1 MTAKRMHGVTA
12 NEYTHGARAISDI
25 ATNIIGIVATGN
37 DADPSVFPLN
47 TPIFSTSVGS
57 LIDSAGIQGTLAK
70 SLDAIYDQSD
80 AQIVVV
86 RVSDTDDAAEKKANV
101 IKGVQALAKAPAYTG
116 FKPKIIGAP
125 ELDDA
130 SVTAELVVAANALD
144 GFVYAAS
151 GGYETIPEIIQYRK
165 GFGDKNLMLIDN
177 DFMAFPQTAPAE
189 APAVPGDISGA
200 VLNKVLNILHGTS
213 NQGKNNQANVVA
225 PAATIAR
232 VLGARAMLD
241 QKIGPHKSISNT
253 EIQGVSALRHARS
266 FGLLNINSDANTIN
280 NADVTTLIREKGY
293 RVWGNRTC
301 SADPI
306 WAFEPTVRVS
316 SVIKETIAESFLW
329 AMDKPM
335 HPSLMIDIINTIN
348 AKLAEKVYKGWLLS
362 AQVFI
367 DPKKIEKERVSN
379 GIFAFDYE
387 FTVAPPLENI
397 ELNQH
402 VSDRFIVNLTDR
414 VIEFASNIKPTTV

>member
-37 DADPSVFPLN
+37 DADTSAFPLN

-57 LIDSAGIQGTLAK
+57 LIDRAGSQGTLAK
-70 SLDAIYDQSD
+70 SLDAIHDQAD

-86 RVSDTDDAAEKKANV
+86 RVADTADESEKKQNV
-101 IKGVQALAKAPAYTG
+101 INGAKQLAKASAYTG

-130 SVTAELVVAANALD
+130 DVTAELVVAANALD
-144 GFVYAAS
+144 AFVYASA
-151 GGYETIPEIIQYRK
+151 GGSQDITSLSEYRK
-165 GFGDKNLMLIDN
+165 GFGQKNLMLIDN
-177 DFMAFPQTAPAE
+177 DFMALNPA
-189 APAVPGDISGA
+189 AVPTATGSQGDISANTLTAVRNILSGGA
-200 VLNKVLNILHGTS
+200 V
-213 NQGKNNQANVVA
+213 QGQTNTVTT
-225 PAATIAR
+225 AATIAR
-232 VLGARAMLD
+232 ILGARAMLD
-241 QKIGPHKSISNT
+241 EKVGPHKSISNT
-253 EIQGVSALRHARS
+253 EIQGVSALKYPRS
-266 FGLLNINSDANTIN
+266 FGLLDINSEANTIN
-280 NADVTTLIREKGY
+280 NLDVTTLIREKGF

-306 WAFEPTVRVS
+306 WAFEPTVRVAS
-316 SVIKETIAESFLW
+316 IIKETIAESFLW

-348 AKLAEKVYKGWLLS
+348 AKLAEKVYKGWLLG

>member
-12 NEYTHGARAISDI
+12 NEYTHGARAVSDI
-25 ATNIIGIVATGN
+25 ASNIIGLVATSE
-37 DADPSVFPLN
+37 DADAKTFPLD
-47 TPIFSTSVGS
+47 TPIFATSVGS
-57 LIDSAGIQGTLAK
+57 LLGKAGSKGTLGK
-70 SLDAIYDQSD
+70 SLDAIYDQAD

-86 RVSDTDDAAEKKANV
+86 RVASSAKPAEQKAAI
-101 IKGVQALAKAPAYTG
+101 IKGAKILRQAPVRTG

-130 SVTAELVVAANALD
+130 DVTAELCVAANTLG
-144 GFVYAAS
+144 GFVYASA
-151 GGYETIPEIIQYRK
+151 GGADEIPAVQTYRQ
-165 GFGDKNLMLIDN
+165 GFGQNNLMLIDN
-177 DFMAFPQTAPAE
+177 EFMTAGANGTPQT
-189 APAVPGDISGA
+189 
-200 VLNKVLNILHGTS
+200 
-213 NQGKNNQANVVA
+213 
-225 PAATIAR
+225 AATIAR
-232 VLGARAMLD
+232 ILGARAMLD
-241 QKIGPHKSISNT
+241 EKIGPHKSISNT
-253 EIQGVSALRHARS
+253 EIQGVSAIKSPRS
-266 FGLLNINSDANTIN
+266 FGLLDINSDANTLN
-280 NADVTTLIREKGY
+280 NLDVTTLIREKGF

-306 WAFEPTVRVS
+306 WAFEPTVRVAS
-316 SVIKETIAESFLW
+316 IIKETIAESFLW

-348 AKLAEKVYKGWLLS
+348 AKLAEKVYKGWLLG

-367 DPKKIEKERVSN
+367 DQKKIEKERVSN

>member
-37 DADPSVFPLN
+37 DADTSAFPLN

-57 LIDSAGIQGTLAK
+57 LIDRAGSQGTLAK
-70 SLDAIYDQSD
+70 SLDAIHDQAD

-86 RVSDTDDAAEKKANV
+86 RVADTEDESEKKQNV
-101 IKGVQALAKAPAYTG
+101 INGAKQLAKASAYTG

-130 SVTAELVVAANALD
+130 DVTAELVVAANALD
-144 GFVYAAS
+144 AFVYASA
-151 GGYETIPEIIQYRK
+151 GGSQDITSLSEYRK
-165 GFGDKNLMLIDN
+165 GFGQKNLMLIDN
-177 DFMAFPQTAPAE
+177 DFMAFNPA
-189 APAVPGDISGA
+189 AVSTTTGSQGDISANALNAVRNILSGGA
-200 VLNKVLNILHGTS
+200 V
-213 NQGKNNQANVVA
+213 QGQTNTVST
-225 PAATIAR
+225 AATIAR
-232 VLGARAMLD
+232 ILGARAMLD
-241 QKIGPHKSISNT
+241 EKVGPHKSISNT
-253 EIQGVSALRHARS
+253 EIQGVSAIKYPRS
-266 FGLLNINSDANTIN
+266 FGLLDINSEANTIN
-280 NADVTTLIREKGY
+280 NLDVTTLIREKGF

-348 AKLAEKVYKGWLLS
+348 AKLAEKVYKGWLLG

>member
-37 DADPSVFPLN
+37 DADTSAFPLN

-57 LIDSAGIQGTLAK
+57 LIDRAGSQGTLAK
-70 SLDAIYDQSD
+70 SLDAIHDQAD

-86 RVSDTDDAAEKKANV
+86 RVADTEDESEKKQNV
-101 IKGVQALAKAPAYTG
+101 INGAKQLAKASAYTG

-130 SVTAELVVAANALD
+130 DVTAELVVAANALD
-144 GFVYAAS
+144 AFVYASA
-151 GGYETIPEIIQYRK
+151 GGSQDITSLSEYRK
-165 GFGDKNLMLIDN
+165 GFGQKNLMLIDN
-177 DFMAFPQTAPAE
+177 DFMAFNHAAVSTATGSQ
-189 APAVPGDISGA
+189 GDISENTLTAVRNILSGGA
-200 VLNKVLNILHGTS
+200 V
-213 NQGKNNQANVVA
+213 QGQTNTVTT
-225 PAATIAR
+225 AATIAR
-232 VLGARAMLD
+232 ILGARAMLD
-241 QKIGPHKSISNT
+241 EKVGPHKSISNT
-253 EIQGVSALRHARS
+253 EIQGVSAIKYPRS
-266 FGLLNINSDANTIN
+266 FGLLDINSEANTIN
-280 NADVTTLIREKGY
+280 NLDVTTLIREKGF

-348 AKLAEKVYKGWLLS
+348 AKLAEKVYKGWLLG

>member
-37 DADPSVFPLN
+37 DADTSAFPLN

-57 LIDSAGIQGTLAK
+57 LIDRAGSQGTLAK
-70 SLDAIYDQSD
+70 SLDAIHDQAD

-86 RVSDTDDAAEKKANV
+86 RVADTADESEKKQNV
-101 IKGVQALAKAPAYTG
+101 INGAKQLAKASAYTG

-130 SVTAELVVAANALD
+130 DVTAELVVAANALD
-144 GFVYAAS
+144 AFVYASA
-151 GGYETIPEIIQYRK
+151 GGSQDITSLSEYRK
-165 GFGDKNLMLIDN
+165 GFGQKNLMLIDN
-177 DFMAFPQTAPAE
+177 DFMALNPA
-189 APAVPGDISGA
+189 AVPTATGSQGDISANTLTAVRNILSGGA
-200 VLNKVLNILHGTS
+200 V
-213 NQGKNNQANVVA
+213 QGQTNTVTT
-225 PAATIAR
+225 AATIAR
-232 VLGARAMLD
+232 ILGARAMLD
-241 QKIGPHKSISNT
+241 EKVGPHKSISNT
-253 EIQGVSALRHARS
+253 EIQGVSALKYPRS
-266 FGLLNINSDANTIN
+266 FGLLDINSEANTIN
-280 NADVTTLIREKGY
+280 NLDVTTLIREKGF

-306 WAFEPTVRVS
+306 WAFEPTVRVAS
-316 SVIKETIAESFLW
+316 IIKETIAESFLW

-348 AKLAEKVYKGWLLS
+348 AKLAEKVYKGWLLG

-387 FTVAPPLENI
+387 FTISPPLENI

>member
-37 DADPSVFPLN
+37 DADTSAFPLN

-57 LIDSAGIQGTLAK
+57 LIDRAGSQGTLAK
-70 SLDAIYDQSD
+70 SLDAIHDQAD

-86 RVSDTDDAAEKKANV
+86 RVADTEDESEKKQNV
-101 IKGVQALAKAPAYTG
+101 INGAKQLAKASAYTG

-130 SVTAELVVAANALD
+130 DVTAELVVAANALD
-144 GFVYAAS
+144 AFVYASA
-151 GGYETIPEIIQYRK
+151 GGSQDITSLSEYRK
-165 GFGDKNLMLIDN
+165 GFGQKNLMLIDN
-177 DFMAFPQTAPAE
+177 DFMAFNHAAVSTATGSQ
-189 APAVPGDISGA
+189 GDISENTLTAVRNILSGGA
-200 VLNKVLNILHGTS
+200 V
-213 NQGKNNQANVVA
+213 QGQTNTVTT
-225 PAATIAR
+225 AATIAR
-232 VLGARAMLD
+232 ILGARAMLD
-241 QKIGPHKSISNT
+241 EKVGPHKSISNT
-253 EIQGVSALRHARS
+253 EIQGISALKYPRS
-266 FGLLNINSDANTIN
+266 FGLLDINSEANTIN
-280 NADVTTLIREKGY
+280 NLDVTTLIREKGF

-306 WAFEPTVRVS
+306 WAFEPTVRVAS
-316 SVIKETIAESFLW
+316 IIKETIAESFLW

-348 AKLAEKVYKGWLLS
+348 AKLAEKVYKGWLLG

>member
-37 DADPSVFPLN
+37 DADTSAFPLN

-57 LIDSAGIQGTLAK
+57 LIDRAGSQGTLAK
-70 SLDAIYDQSD
+70 SLDAIHDQAD

-86 RVSDTDDAAEKKANV
+86 RVADTEDESEKKQNV
-101 IKGVQALAKAPAYTG
+101 INGAKQLAKASAYTG

-130 SVTAELVVAANALD
+130 DVTAELVVAANALD
-144 GFVYAAS
+144 AFVYASA
-151 GGYETIPEIIQYRK
+151 GGSQDITSLGEYRK
-165 GFGDKNLMLIDN
+165 GFGQKNLMLIDN
-177 DFMAFPQTAPAE
+177 DFMDLNPA
-189 APAVPGDISGA
+189 AVPTATGSQGDISANTLTAVRNILSGGA
-200 VLNKVLNILHGTS
+200 V
-213 NQGKNNQANVVA
+213 QGQTNTVTT
-225 PAATIAR
+225 AATIAR
-232 VLGARAMLD
+232 ILGARAMLD
-241 QKIGPHKSISNT
+241 EKVGPHKSISNT
-253 EIQGVSALRHARS
+253 EIQGVSAIKYPRS
-266 FGLLNINSDANTIN
+266 FGLLDINSEANTIN
-280 NADVTTLIREKGY
+280 NLDVTTLIREKGF

-306 WAFEPTVRVS
+306 WAFEPTVRVAS
-316 SVIKETIAESFLW
+316 IIKETIAESFLW

-348 AKLAEKVYKGWLLS
+348 AKLAEKVYKGWLLG

>member
-37 DADPSVFPLN
+37 DADTSAFPLN

-57 LIDSAGIQGTLAK
+57 LIDRAGSQGTLAK
-70 SLDAIYDQSD
+70 SLDAIHDQAD

-86 RVSDTDDAAEKKANV
+86 RVADTEEESEKKQNV
-101 IKGVQALAKAPAYTG
+101 INGAKQLAKASAYTG

-130 SVTAELVVAANALD
+130 DVTAELVVAANALD
-144 GFVYAAS
+144 AFVYASA
-151 GGYETIPEIIQYRK
+151 GGSQDITSLSEYRK
-165 GFGDKNLMLIDN
+165 GFGQKNLMLIDN
-177 DFMAFPQTAPAE
+177 DFMAFNHADVSTATGSQ
-189 APAVPGDISGA
+189 GDISENTLTAVRNILSGGA
-200 VLNKVLNILHGTS
+200 V
-213 NQGKNNQANVVA
+213 QGQTNTVTT
-225 PAATIAR
+225 AATIAR
-232 VLGARAMLD
+232 ILGARAMLD
-241 QKIGPHKSISNT
+241 EKVGPHKSISNT
-253 EIQGVSALRHARS
+253 EIQGVSAIKYPRS
-266 FGLLNINSDANTIN
+266 FGLLDINSEANTLN
-280 NADVTTLIREKGY
+280 NLDVTTLIREKGF

-306 WAFEPTVRVS
+306 WAFEPTVRVAS
-316 SVIKETIAESFLW
+316 IIKETIAESFIW

-348 AKLAEKVYKGWLLS
+348 AKLAEKVYKGWLLG

>member
-12 NEYTHGARAISDI
+12 NEFTHGARAISDI
-25 ATNIIGIVATGN
+25 STNIIGIVATGD
-37 DADPSVFPLN
+37 DADPKVFPAN
-47 TPIFSTSVGS
+47 QPVFFNSVNS
-57 LIDSAGIQGTLAK
+57 IIDKAGTDSKGTLSR
-70 SLDAIYDQSD
+70 SLDGILDQTD

-86 RVSDTDDAAEKKANV
+86 RVPYSAKAPEQKANAV
-101 IKGVQALAKAPAYTG
+101 AGCKLLAKAKAYTG

-130 SVTAELVVAANALD
+130 TVTAELVVAANALE
-144 GFVYAAS
+144 GFVYASA
-151 GGYETIPEIIQYRK
+151 GGAEDITALTQYK
-165 GFGDKNLMLIDN
+165 NGFGQKNLMLIDN
-177 DFMAFPQTAPAE
+177 EFM
-189 APAVPGDISGA
+189 
-200 VLNKVLNILHGTS
+200 GTG
-213 NQGKNNQANVVA
+213 QGGKQVT
-225 PAATIAR
+225 AATIAR
-232 VLGARAMLD
+232 ILGARAMLD
-241 QKIGPHKSISNT
+241 QKIGVHKSISNV
-253 EIQGVSALRHARS
+253 EIQGVDAIKYPRS
-266 FGLLNINSDANTIN
+266 FGLLDINSEANTIN
-280 NADVTTLIREKGY
+280 NLDVTTLIREKGF

-306 WAFEPTVRVS
+306 WAFEPTVRVA

-329 AMDKPM
+329 AMDIKM

-348 AKLAEKVYKGWLLS
+348 AKLAEKVYDGWLLG

>member
-37 DADPSVFPLN
+37 DADTSAFPLN

-57 LIDSAGIQGTLAK
+57 LIDRAGSQGTLAK
-70 SLDAIYDQSD
+70 SLDAIHDQAD

-86 RVSDTDDAAEKKANV
+86 RVADTEDESEKKQNV
-101 IKGVQALAKAPAYTG
+101 INGAKQLAKASAYTG

-130 SVTAELVVAANALD
+130 DVTAELVVAANALD
-144 GFVYAAS
+144 AFVYASA
-151 GGYETIPEIIQYRK
+151 GGSQDITSLGEYRK
-165 GFGDKNLMLIDN
+165 GFGQKNLMLIDN
-177 DFMAFPQTAPAE
+177 DFMVFNHAAVSTATGSQ
-189 APAVPGDISGA
+189 GDISENTLTAVRNILSGGA
-200 VLNKVLNILHGTS
+200 V
-213 NQGKNNQANVVA
+213 QGQTNTVTT
-225 PAATIAR
+225 AATIAR
-232 VLGARAMLD
+232 ILGARAMLD
-241 QKIGPHKSISNT
+241 EKVGPHKSISNT
-253 EIQGVSALRHARS
+253 EIQGVSAIKYPRS
-266 FGLLNINSDANTIN
+266 FGLLDINSEANTIN
-280 NADVTTLIREKGY
+280 NLDVTTLIREKGF

-329 AMDKPM
+329 AMAEKM

-348 AKLAEKVYKGWLLS
+348 AKLAEKVYKGWLLG

>member
-37 DADPSVFPLN
+37 DADTSAFPLN

-57 LIDSAGIQGTLAK
+57 LIDRDGSQGTLAK
-70 SLDAIYDQSD
+70 SLDAIHDQAD

-86 RVSDTDDAAEKKANV
+86 RVADTEDESEKKQNV
-101 IKGVQALAKAPAYTG
+101 INGAKQLAKASAYTG

-130 SVTAELVVAANALD
+130 DVTAELVVAANALD
-144 GFVYAAS
+144 AFVYASA
-151 GGYETIPEIIQYRK
+151 GGSQDITSLGEYRK
-165 GFGDKNLMLIDN
+165 GFGQKNLMLIDN
-177 DFMAFPQTAPAE
+177 DFMALNPA
-189 APAVPGDISGA
+189 AVPTATGSQGDISANTLTAVRNILSGGA
-200 VLNKVLNILHGTS
+200 V
-213 NQGKNNQANVVA
+213 QGQTNTVTT
-225 PAATIAR
+225 AATIAR
-232 VLGARAMLD
+232 ILGARAMLD
-241 QKIGPHKSISNT
+241 EKVGPHKSISNT
-253 EIQGVSALRHARS
+253 EIQGVSALKYPRS
-266 FGLLNINSDANTIN
+266 FGLLDINSEANTIN
-280 NADVTTLIREKGY
+280 NLDVTTLIREKGF

-348 AKLAEKVYKGWLLS
+348 AKLAEKVYKGWLLG

>member
-37 DADPSVFPLN
+37 DADTSAFPLN

-57 LIDSAGIQGTLAK
+57 LIDRAGSQGTLAK
-70 SLDAIYDQSD
+70 SLDAIHDQAD

-86 RVSDTDDAAEKKANV
+86 RVADTEDESEKKQNV
-101 IKGVQALAKAPAYTG
+101 INGAKQLAKASAYTG

-130 SVTAELVVAANALD
+130 DVTAELVVAANALD
-144 GFVYAAS
+144 AFVYASA
-151 GGYETIPEIIQYRK
+151 GGSQDITSLGEYRK
-165 GFGDKNLMLIDN
+165 GFGQKNLMLIDN
-177 DFMAFPQTAPAE
+177 DFMALNPA
-189 APAVPGDISGA
+189 AVPTATGSQGDISANTLTAVRNILSGGA
-200 VLNKVLNILHGTS
+200 V
-213 NQGKNNQANVVA
+213 QGQTNTVTTD
-225 PAATIAR
+225 ATIAR
-232 VLGARAMLD
+232 ILGARAMLD
-241 QKIGPHKSISNT
+241 EKVGPHKSISNT
-253 EIQGVSALRHARS
+253 EIQGVSALKYPRS
-266 FGLLNINSDANTIN
+266 FGLLDINSEANTIN
-280 NADVTTLIREKGY
+280 NLDVTTLIREKGF

-306 WAFEPTVRVS
+306 WAFEPTVRVAS
-316 SVIKETIAESFLW
+316 IIKETIAESFLW

-348 AKLAEKVYKGWLLS
+348 AKLAEKVYKGWMLG

>member
-37 DADPSVFPLN
+37 DADTSAFPLN

-57 LIDSAGIQGTLAK
+57 LIDRAGSQGTLAK
-70 SLDAIYDQSD
+70 SLDAIHDQAD

-86 RVSDTDDAAEKKANV
+86 RVADTEEESEKKQNV
-101 IKGVQALAKAPAYTG
+101 INGAKQLAKASAYTG

-130 SVTAELVVAANALD
+130 DVTAELVVAANALD
-144 GFVYAAS
+144 AFVYASA
-151 GGYETIPEIIQYRK
+151 GGSQDITSLSEYRK
-165 GFGDKNLMLIDN
+165 GFGQKNLMLIDN
-177 DFMAFPQTAPAE
+177 DFMAFNHAAVSTATGSQ
-189 APAVPGDISGA
+189 GDISENTLTAVRNILSGGA
-200 VLNKVLNILHGTS
+200 V
-213 NQGKNNQANVVA
+213 QGQTNTVTT
-225 PAATIAR
+225 AATIAR
-232 VLGARAMLD
+232 ILGARAMLD
-241 QKIGPHKSISNT
+241 EKVGPHKSISNT
-253 EIQGVSALRHARS
+253 EIQGVSAIKYPRS
-266 FGLLNINSDANTIN
+266 FGLLDINSEANTLN
-280 NADVTTLIREKGY
+280 NLDVTTLIREKGF

-306 WAFEPTVRVS
+306 WAFEPTVRVAS
-316 SVIKETIAESFLW
+316 IIKETIAESFIW

-348 AKLAEKVYKGWLLS
+348 AKLAEKVYKGWLLG

>member
-12 NEYTHGARAISDI
+12 NEFTHGARPISDI
-25 ATNIIGIVATGN
+25 ATNIIGIVATAD
-37 DADPSVFPLN
+37 DADAAVFPAN
-47 TPIFSTSVGS
+47 KPIFATSVSS
-57 LIDSAGIQGTLAK
+57 LIDKAGTKGTLAK
-70 SLDAIYDQSD
+70 SLDAIAAQAD

-86 RVSDTDDAAEKKANV
+86 RVPASTKANEQKANV
-101 IKGVQALAKAPAYTG
+101 IVGAKALAKAPAHTG

-130 SVTAELVVAANALD
+130 EVTAELVVAANVLE
-144 GFVYAAS
+144 GFVYASA
-151 GGYETIPEIIQYRK
+151 GGAEEISALTSYK
-165 GFGDKNLMLIDN
+165 NGFGQKNLMLIDN
-177 DFMAFPQTAPAE
+177 ECMAL
-189 APAVPGDISGA
+189 GA
-200 VLNKVLNILHGTS
+200 SK
-213 NQGKNNQANVVA
+213 NQET
-225 PAATIAR
+225 AATIAR
-232 VLGARAMLD
+232 ILGARAMLD
-241 QKIGPHKSISNT
+241 QKIGVHKSISNT
-253 EIQGVSALRHARS
+253 EIQGVSALKYPRS
-266 FGLLNINSDANTIN
+266 FGLLDINSEANTIN
-280 NADVTTLIREKGY
+280 NLNVTTIIRENGF

-306 WAFEPTVRVS
+306 WAFEPTVRVA

-335 HPSLMIDIINTIN
+335 HPSMMIDIINTIN
-348 AKLAEKVYKGWLLS
+348 AKLAEKVYKGWLLG

>member
-37 DADPSVFPLN
+37 DADTSAFPLN

-57 LIDSAGIQGTLAK
+57 LIDRAGSQGTLAK
-70 SLDAIYDQSD
+70 SLDAIHDQAD

-86 RVSDTDDAAEKKANV
+86 RVADTEDESEKKQNV
-101 IKGVQALAKAPAYTG
+101 INGAKQLAKASAYTG

-130 SVTAELVVAANALD
+130 DVTAELVVAANALD
-144 GFVYAAS
+144 AFVYASA
-151 GGYETIPEIIQYRK
+151 GGSQDITSLSEYRK
-165 GFGDKNLMLIDN
+165 GFGQKNLMLIDN
-177 DFMAFPQTAPAE
+177 DFMAFNHAAVSTATGSQ
-189 APAVPGDISGA
+189 GDISENTLTAVRNILSGGA
-200 VLNKVLNILHGTS
+200 V
-213 NQGKNNQANVVA
+213 QGQTNTVTT
-225 PAATIAR
+225 AATIAR
-232 VLGARAMLD
+232 ILGARAMLD
-241 QKIGPHKSISNT
+241 EKVGPHKSISNT
-253 EIQGVSALRHARS
+253 EIQGVSAIKYPRS
-266 FGLLNINSDANTIN
+266 FGLLDINSEANTIN
-280 NADVTTLIREKGY
+280 NLDVTTLIREKGF

-348 AKLAEKVYKGWLLS
+348 ANLAEKVYKGWLLG